1 MALVVISPARQTSP
15 VVSSVSQAT
24 RAWLSCSK
32 MASRMP
38 SEIWSAI
45 LSGWPIETDSLV
57 NRYRFSCT
65 TAVGLLR
72 RGGGWCGDGD
82 GTAVPAGGR
91 RPPGFEPGG
100 EGGGWI
106 KGGRGL

>member
-15 VVSSVSQAT
+15 VVSKLSQAT
-24 RAWLSCSK
+24 RAYGSCCK

-57 NRYRFSCT
+57 NR
-65 TAVGLLR
+65 
-72 RGGGWCGDGD
+72 
-82 GTAVPAGGR
+82 
-91 RPPGFEPGG
+91 
-100 EGGGWI
+100 
-106 KGGRGL
+106 